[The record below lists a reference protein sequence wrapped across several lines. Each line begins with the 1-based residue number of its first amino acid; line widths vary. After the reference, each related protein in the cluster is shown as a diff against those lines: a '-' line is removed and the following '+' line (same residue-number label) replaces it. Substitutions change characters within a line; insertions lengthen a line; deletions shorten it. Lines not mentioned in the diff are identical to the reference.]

1 MDTDE
6 FGTVPFPGAPML
18 NELKTLQL
26 NSRADGQIFDLT
38 GEVQSFLA
46 GIGATKGIVTVSGVG
61 STLGVTTVEYE
72 PGLVKD
78 IPEFLDRIL
87 PAGRYHHDQTW
98 HDGNGHSHMRSTLIG
113 TSRTFPVS
121 EGEAVLGTWQQVIL
135 IDFDNKPRKRQVV
148 LHFLGE

>member
-1 MDTDE
+1 MI
-6 FGTVPFPGAPML
+6 

-26 NSRADGQIFDLT
+26 NSRADCQIFDLT
-38 GEVQSFLA
+38 GRIQSFLKE
-46 GIGATKGIVTVSGVG
+46 IGAEKGILTVSGVG
-61 STLGVTTVEYE
+61 STLGITTTEHE
-72 PGLVKD
+72 PGLLKD

-87 PAGRYHHDQTW
+87 PEGSYHHDQTW

-135 IDFDNKPRKRQVV
+135 LDFDNKPRQRQVV